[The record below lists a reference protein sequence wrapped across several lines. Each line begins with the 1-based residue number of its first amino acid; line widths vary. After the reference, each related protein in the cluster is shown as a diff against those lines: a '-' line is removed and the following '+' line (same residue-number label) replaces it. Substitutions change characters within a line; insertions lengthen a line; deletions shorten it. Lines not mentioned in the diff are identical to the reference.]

1 MREKINPEE
10 VVMEE
15 EMATKSMLRFILE
28 GTKQS
33 VDLVLDEET
42 TVIITEKIG
51 SSLDELNLRK
61 ELV

>member
-1 MREKINPEE
+1 VREKINPEE

>member
-1 MREKINPEE
+1 VREKINPEE
-10 VVMEE
+10 VVVEE
-15 EMATKSMLRFILE
+15 EMASKSMLRFIME

-33 VDLVLDEET
+33 VDLELDEET

>member
-10 VVMEE
+10 VVVEE
-15 EMATKSMLRFILE
+15 EMASKSMLRFIME

-33 VDLVLDEET
+33 VDLELDEET